1 MTRACLEEWFRGVSC
16 DRWPVP
22 ACGHADLPRVWP
34 PPPHPPTLGLPWSP
48 ALMASVGQA
57 LDFFLKLSTALLLAA
72 SGAMSLSVSYN
83 KMANRLP
90 SKGVCGRQA
99 SALCCGA
106 CSHSFLTE
114 TAGGALPAH
123 LTVED
128 IEATCAGPPPRPS
141 ICQNRNPGHPQECC
155 LKKPAWVGLLA
166 SWSRLER

>member
-1 MTRACLEEWFRGVSC
+1 
-16 DRWPVP
+16 
-22 ACGHADLPRVWP
+22 
-34 PPPHPPTLGLPWSP
+34 
-48 ALMASVGQA
+48 MASVGQA

-128 IEATCAGPPPRPS
+128 IEATCAGPPPQAQHMSESESRAS
-141 ICQNRNPGHPQECC
+141 PGMLLEETS
-155 LKKPAWVGLLA
+155 LGGLAGLMEPA
-166 SWSRLER
+166 